1 MVTLAQL
8 AGYAVFVALLW
19 WGGNRFCRAVLAAS
33 GAHAA
38 PDTAGASPEDEARA
52 LAAGRAIGVLERSLV
67 LVGIVT
73 ARWEVVAGVV
83 ALKTVARYKELD
95 QQFNAEYFLIGSLA
109 SLLWAALVTLALL
122 VYDARLGFELAEA
135 LRGLLGRPPAR
146 TW

>member
-1 MVTLAQL
+1 
-8 AGYAVFVALLW
+8 LW

-38 PDTAGASPEDEARA
+38 PDTAGASPADEARA